1 MKWFDEYGWVIVV
14 VSLVMVGAQV
24 VRALLNFVFR

>member
-24 VRALLNFVFR
+24 LRALLHFVFR